1 MKPAAD
7 LRFRVVEKRL
17 RLSERGGRELL
28 HLAELSDL
36 AGLGVELAPAGLHL
50 SIIFSRKPWPRAPR
64 GLA

>member
-17 RLSERGGRELL
+17 RLSERGRELL
-28 HLAELSDL
+28 HLAGLSDL
-36 AGLGVELAPAGLHL
+36 AGLGVELAPAGPHL
-50 SIIFSRKPWPRAPR
+50 SIIFSREPWPRAPR